1 MSTLI
6 TKDTIQRVGYT
17 VIDGVKVVQYNAVID
32 ATKPQEMRIITSK
45 LNEEM
50 YKNNRAACR
59 ADLAAFEDAVYLLQ
73 EEYIAKMTP
82 AVEAPAVAE

>member
-17 VIDGVKVVQYNAVID
+17 VIDGVKIVQYNAVID

-50 YKNNRAACR
+50 YKANRVACR
-59 ADLAAFEDAVYLLQ
+59 ADLAAFEDAVYVLQ
-73 EEYIAKMTP
+73 EEYIAKMNVTQGVTP
-82 AVEAPAVAE
+82 VAE

>member
-50 YKNNRAACR
+50 YKNNRAICR
-59 ADLAAFEDAVYLLQ
+59 ADLATFEDEVYLLQ

-82 AVEAPAVAE
+82 VTEGPAVAE